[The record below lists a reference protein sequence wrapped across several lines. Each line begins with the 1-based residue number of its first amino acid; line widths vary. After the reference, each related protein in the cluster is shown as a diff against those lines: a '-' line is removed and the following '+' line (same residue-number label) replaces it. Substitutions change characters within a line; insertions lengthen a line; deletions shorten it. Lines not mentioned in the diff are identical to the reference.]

1 MYFADGTPV
10 SELHSKYRFT
20 PQGEAAPSSPPA
32 KPAAKKKAAKKT
44 TTEDE

>member
-1 MYFADGTPV
+1 M
-10 SELHSKYRFT
+10 HSKYKFT
-20 PQGEAAPSSPPA
+20 HGGEAAPAESPA

>member
-20 PQGEAAPSSPPA
+20 PQGEAAPASPPA

-44 TTEDE
+44 ITEDE

>member
-1 MYFADGTPV
+1 V

-20 PQGEAAPSSPPA
+20 PQGEAAPANPPA

>member
-10 SELHSKYRFT
+10 SELHSKYKFT
-20 PQGEAAPSSPPA
+20 HQGEAVPTAPPA

>member
-1 MYFADGTPV
+1 MYFADGTLV
-10 SELHSKYRFT
+10 SEMHSKYKFT
-20 PQGEAAPSSPPA
+20 HQGEAESAKPAA

>member
-1 MYFADGTPV
+1 MYFADVIQV
-10 SELHSKYRFT
+10 SEMHSKYKFT
-20 PQGEAAPSSPPA
+20 HQGEAAPASPPA

>member
-1 MYFADGTPV
+1 MYFADGIPV
-10 SELHSKYRFT
+10 SEMHSKYKFT
-20 PQGEAAPSSPPA
+20 HQGEAESAKPAA

>member
-20 PQGEAAPSSPPA
+20 PQGEAAPASPPA